1 MIRYQE
7 KPRNYLGGKTMTDAV
22 LQITKE
28 ELKDLIE
35 TLIEQKLREWVGNQD
50 DGLELQEQV
59 YQRLLR
65 QKQAVL
71 AGERGQ
77 PFAEV
82 VQQLHLG

>member
-1 MIRYQE
+1 
-7 KPRNYLGGKTMTDAV
+7 MTDAV
-22 LQITKE
+22 LQITPE

-35 TLIEQKLREWVGNQD
+35 TLIEPKLREWVGNLD

-65 QKQAVL
+65 QKRAVL

>member
-1 MIRYQE
+1 
-7 KPRNYLGGKTMTDAV
+7 MTDTV
-22 LQITKE
+22 LQITQK

-35 TLIEQKLREWVGNQD
+35 TLIEQKLREWFGNLN

-82 VQQLHLG
+82 VQQLNLG

>member
-1 MIRYQE
+1 
-7 KPRNYLGGKTMTDAV
+7 MTDTV
-22 LQITKE
+22 LQITQE

-35 TLIEQKLREWVGNQD
+35 TLIEQKLREWFGNLD

-82 VQQLHLG
+82 VQQLNLG

>member
-1 MIRYQE
+1 
-7 KPRNYLGGKTMTDAV
+7 MTDTV
-22 LQITKE
+22 LQIIQE

-35 TLIEQKLREWVGNQD
+35 TLIEPKLREWVGNLD

-65 QKQAVL
+65 QKGAVL

-77 PFAEV
+77 LFTEV
-82 VQQLHLG
+82 VQQLNLG